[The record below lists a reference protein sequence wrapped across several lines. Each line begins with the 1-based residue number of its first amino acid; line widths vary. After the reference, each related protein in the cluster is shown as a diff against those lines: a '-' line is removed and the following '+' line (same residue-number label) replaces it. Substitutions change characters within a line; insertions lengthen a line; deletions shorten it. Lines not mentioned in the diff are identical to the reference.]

1 MARSSRLRQIFCCL
15 ALALLALLPRAFV
28 AGVPVQV
35 IERRLAPVSATKR
48 SRTTRKAADPAV
60 VLDSPVLAASVTA
73 AGLAAFA
80 AFQAF
85 QGQRRATLKQELLAA
100 VEASQR
106 GVDEAQNDRI
116 GGLFAE
122 LEALNPT
129 AEPLASSQLKG
140 DWELLWT
147 TSSLGRPPFF
157 RPVEDRPILQ
167 YLDPAGGV
175 ARNLEFTPLG
185 PNRVDAETWVEGL
198 EKTTVG
204 VRFKVFTLFGLL
216 PIQAPDSATGILQVT
231 YLDEN
236 LRLSRGDRGNL
247 FVLRKVSSEKSAK
260 FVPPRPDADAPDD
273 SDEEF
278 EHELLAFEQRF
289 IILEEGPAGLDI
301 LASNLSKDKL
311 NLEKRLKSSNE
322 TVDSLTASVGEWRRL
337 SEEKDLEISDLSTKL
352 DQMMREHAALE
363 EAIAQ
368 KRREIEQQ
376 VAEEKAAL
384 EAKVQ
389 ELQLECDNARAI
401 SDGMDKASNRVQKA
415 AMVCHIRIIAPA
427 IKMMKFGKLIKRV
440 APPSH
445 LNQYVAYDVLKKAI
459 VVLQEA
465 EKKHTA
471 EEASGTGAGVAS
483 TDEKEVSE
491 AFGNSTTSASG
502 QPPES
507 RFYELIN
514 HEMQKVN
521 RHFSLQLRSIVD
533 NLKEAQA
540 ALFQHVKAG
549 GGGDNLPVAAKF
561 LQTAADVLVELDNY
575 RSLNKTAFRKIAK
588 KFDKGLTT
596 KKPLSKWFMPQ
607 LEREQ
612 FVAYPLDSMLLALAL
627 GFGALRRF
635 QPSPPAP
642 QPRKTS
648 GEERT
653 TTLVLNSAGH
663 LRALCT
669 LVKNFDLVFPP
680 QQGHLAS
687 TPESMS
693 GEGLTTE
700 FQKLIRAMGMGI
712 MQSRLYSKTSTVYFD
727 SPSAGFPMY
736 QKLLAKDG
744 PNGSFAAFRCRQ
756 TGNGEGSDL
765 VELDRSSAALDVHAF
780 TPVQQLGSPEA
791 FVMEGRPDESSM
803 VQSVKAAA
811 EGLRAKLSAKDASL
825 MSSLGSAGCSS
836 LDRFAEQVASVC
848 VTPGFQ
854 DDDRHP
860 DDDGGYGD
868 GVGDDGGDCDDDD
881 GDGYDDGDGDDGDG
895 DDDDDDDAADDD
907 GDHDDGDGYDCDH
920 GDYPV
925 ATIGAS
931 RHLLRG
937 GNVRIAFDQDIQ
949 YTGSLG
955 TGVVQEDQAMT
966 FPFCL
971 IEVAGE
977 DLASTP
983 AWLEELR
990 QDASLRQIPNFN
1002 VGAYVL
1008 ANLYHDKVSPIPTWY
1023 ETFSESES
1031 FEKQDLNFAL
1041 QSRADAREAQ
1051 EAAAN
1056 TQAWRRSIRLVAP
1069 QEEAALANPA
1079 AQEDDRIIEPKNLLA
1094 SERTMLEW
1102 MHTVFALAVVAIGL
1116 WRYSL
1121 HGHMKH
1127 TNGTEESEEVRGLWL
1142 NTASKSRIVLGC
1154 YALFLVLLS
1163 VCFTWYAVISH
1174 LQRIKAMVKNEQS
1187 ERIFNRRTGPV
1198 LFACSL
1204 GLALLVH
1211 LALQMDSPH

>member
-1 MARSSRLRQIFCCL
+1 
-15 ALALLALLPRAFV
+15 
-28 AGVPVQV
+28 
-35 IERRLAPVSATKR
+35 
-48 SRTTRKAADPAV
+48 
-60 VLDSPVLAASVTA
+60 
-73 AGLAAFA
+73 
-80 AFQAF
+80 
-85 QGQRRATLKQELLAA
+85 
-100 VEASQR
+100 
-106 GVDEAQNDRI
+106 
-116 GGLFAE
+116 
-122 LEALNPT
+122 
-129 AEPLASSQLKG
+129 
-140 DWELLWT
+140 
-147 TSSLGRPPFF
+147 
-157 RPVEDRPILQ
+157 
-167 YLDPAGGV
+167 
-175 ARNLEFTPLG
+175 
-185 PNRVDAETWVEGL
+185 
-198 EKTTVG
+198 
-204 VRFKVFTLFGLL
+204 
-216 PIQAPDSATGILQVT
+216 
-231 YLDEN
+231 
-236 LRLSRGDRGNL
+236 
-247 FVLRKVSSEKSAK
+247 
-260 FVPPRPDADAPDD
+260 
-273 SDEEF
+273 
-278 EHELLAFEQRF
+278 
-289 IILEEGPAGLDI
+289 
-301 LASNLSKDKL
+301 
-311 NLEKRLKSSNE
+311 
-322 TVDSLTASVGEWRRL
+322 
-337 SEEKDLEISDLSTKL
+337 
-352 DQMMREHAALE
+352 
-363 EAIAQ
+363 
-368 KRREIEQQ
+368 
-376 VAEEKAAL
+376 
-384 EAKVQ
+384 
-389 ELQLECDNARAI
+389 
-401 SDGMDKASNRVQKA
+401 
-415 AMVCHIRIIAPA
+415 
-427 IKMMKFGKLIKRV
+427 MKFGKLIKRV

-465 EKKHTA
+465 EKKRAA
-471 EEASGTGAGVAS
+471 EEASATGALGGVAS

-635 QPSPPAP
+635 QPSPPAS

-663 LRALCT
+663 IRALCT
-669 LVKNFDLVFPP
+669 LVKNFDLVFPA

-693 GEGLTTE
+693 GEGLTSE
-700 FQKLIRAMGMGI
+700 LQKLIRAMGMGI

-791 FVMEGRPDESSM
+791 FLMEGRPDESSM

-811 EGLRAKLSAKDASL
+811 EGLRAKISEKDASL
-825 MSSLGSAGCSS
+825 LSSLGSAGCSS
-836 LDRFAEQVASVC
+836 LDHFAEQVASVC
-848 VTPGFQ
+848 ATPGFQ
-854 DDDRHP
+854 
-860 DDDGGYGD
+860 
-868 GVGDDGGDCDDDD
+868 
-881 GDGYDDGDGDDGDG
+881 
-895 DDDDDDDAADDD
+895 
-907 GDHDDGDGYDCDH
+907 
-920 GDYPV
+920 PV

-1023 ETFSESES
+1023 ETFSETEGP
-1031 FEKQDLNFAL
+1031 EKQDLNFAL

-1069 QEEAALANPA
+1069 QEEAALGNP
-1079 AQEDDRIIEPKNLLA
+1079 EDDRIIEPKNLLA

-1127 TNGTEESEEVRGLWL
+1127 TNGTQESEEKRGLWL

-1174 LQRIKAMVKNEQS
+1174 LQRIKAMVQNEQS

-1198 LFACSL
+1198 AFAFSL

>member
-1 MARSSRLRQIFCCL
+1 
-15 ALALLALLPRAFV
+15 
-28 AGVPVQV
+28 
-35 IERRLAPVSATKR
+35 
-48 SRTTRKAADPAV
+48 
-60 VLDSPVLAASVTA
+60 
-73 AGLAAFA
+73 
-80 AFQAF
+80 
-85 QGQRRATLKQELLAA
+85 
-100 VEASQR
+100 
-106 GVDEAQNDRI
+106 
-116 GGLFAE
+116 
-122 LEALNPT
+122 
-129 AEPLASSQLKG
+129 
-140 DWELLWT
+140 
-147 TSSLGRPPFF
+147 
-157 RPVEDRPILQ
+157 
-167 YLDPAGGV
+167 
-175 ARNLEFTPLG
+175 
-185 PNRVDAETWVEGL
+185 
-198 EKTTVG
+198 
-204 VRFKVFTLFGLL
+204 
-216 PIQAPDSATGILQVT
+216 
-231 YLDEN
+231 
-236 LRLSRGDRGNL
+236 
-247 FVLRKVSSEKSAK
+247 
-260 FVPPRPDADAPDD
+260 
-273 SDEEF
+273 EF

-389 ELQLECDNARAI
+389 ELQLEW
-401 SDGMDKASNRVQKA
+401 
-415 AMVCHIRIIAPA
+415 
-427 IKMMKFGKLIKRV
+427 MKFGKLIKRV

-465 EKKHTA
+465 EKKRTA
-471 EEASGTGAGVAS
+471 EEASGAGAGVAS

-549 GGGDNLPVAAKF
+549 GGGDNLPVAERF

-635 QPSPPAP
+635 QPSPPAS

-700 FQKLIRAMGMGI
+700 LQKLIRAMGMGI

-756 TGNGEGSDL
+756 T
-765 VELDRSSAALDVHAF
+765 
-780 TPVQQLGSPEA
+780 
-791 FVMEGRPDESSM
+791 
-803 VQSVKAAA
+803 
-811 EGLRAKLSAKDASL
+811 
-825 MSSLGSAGCSS
+825 
-836 LDRFAEQVASVC
+836 
-848 VTPGFQ
+848 
-854 DDDRHP
+854 
-860 DDDGGYGD
+860 
-868 GVGDDGGDCDDDD
+868 
-881 GDGYDDGDGDDGDG
+881 
-895 DDDDDDDAADDD
+895 
-907 GDHDDGDGYDCDH
+907 
-920 GDYPV
+920 
-925 ATIGAS
+925 
-931 RHLLRG
+931 
-937 GNVRIAFDQDIQ
+937 
-949 YTGSLG
+949 
-955 TGVVQEDQAMT
+955 
-966 FPFCL
+966 
-971 IEVAGE
+971 
-977 DLASTP
+977 
-983 AWLEELR
+983 
-990 QDASLRQIPNFN
+990 
-1002 VGAYVL
+1002 
-1008 ANLYHDKVSPIPTWY
+1008 
-1023 ETFSESES
+1023 
-1031 FEKQDLNFAL
+1031 
-1041 QSRADAREAQ
+1041 
-1051 EAAAN
+1051 
-1056 TQAWRRSIRLVAP
+1056 
-1069 QEEAALANPA
+1069 
-1079 AQEDDRIIEPKNLLA
+1079 
-1094 SERTMLEW
+1094 
-1102 MHTVFALAVVAIGL
+1102 
-1116 WRYSL
+1116 
-1121 HGHMKH
+1121 
-1127 TNGTEESEEVRGLWL
+1127 
-1142 NTASKSRIVLGC
+1142 
-1154 YALFLVLLS
+1154 
-1163 VCFTWYAVISH
+1163 
-1174 LQRIKAMVKNEQS
+1174 
-1187 ERIFNRRTGPV
+1187 
-1198 LFACSL
+1198 
-1204 GLALLVH
+1204 
-1211 LALQMDSPH
+1211 